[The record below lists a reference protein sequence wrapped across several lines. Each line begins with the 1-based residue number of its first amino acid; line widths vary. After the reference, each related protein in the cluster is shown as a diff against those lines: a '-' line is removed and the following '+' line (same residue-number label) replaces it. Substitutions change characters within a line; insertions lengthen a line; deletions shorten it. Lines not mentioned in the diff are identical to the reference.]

1 MLVQDGVRGLGMPP
15 VQRYTSTSP
24 AVHGSRWRG
33 HRVEERD
40 VFWPLFVWSD
50 KGTADWL
57 ERDARLWR
65 SFRPDVEGWWEFAT
79 SNAVRRLRCRFVD
92 DSDHSFS
99 ADPSRRGWDLYGVRL
114 VAEDPW
120 WHGSTV
126 RVEWSKSTG
135 EGFLPGPPFSISGA
149 LDMGTAVMRNPG
161 DVHACAP
168 VDGRA
173 MGYCN
178 LNIPPKVLQQAAFE
192 ITGRRQMPHFGRQV
206 LFRSELVPLL
216 REVHGMVL
224 KGEQDFHKEELF
236 YFLLS
241 QLLEESAP
249 AIPQAAA
256 AAQVQAV
263 CDYLDQNYSETIT
276 LQQLSE
282 LTGWSKYHLLRT
294 FTRQKDIT
302 PYSYLETVRVAQA
315 KRLLVEGVCPM
326 DAALRTGF
334 SDQSHFTRFFK
345 SFIGFTPKQYQKL
358 FKENI
363 EQEKK

>member
-1 MLVQDGVRGLGMPP
+1 MKRELRMVRFDAQLQLEAYHFQGLLQKFPPHFHDYYVIGYIESGKRSMQCNGVQ
-15 VQRYTSTSP
+15 YTL
-24 AVHGSRWRG
+24 AAGDMV
-33 HRVEERD
+33 
-40 VFWPLFVWSD
+40 LF
-50 KGTADWL
+50 
-57 ERDARLWR
+57 
-65 SFRPDVEGWWEFAT
+65 
-79 SNAVRRLRCRFVD
+79 
-92 DSDHSFS
+92 
-99 ADPSRRGWDLYGVRL
+99 
-114 VAEDPW
+114 
-120 WHGSTV
+120 
-126 RVEWSKSTG
+126 
-135 EGFLPGPPFSISGA
+135 
-149 LDMGTAVMRNPG
+149 NPG

-192 ITGRRQMPHFGRQV
+192 ITRRRQMPHFGRQV

-216 REVHGMVL
+216 REVHGMVQ

-241 QLLEESAP
+241 QLLEESVLP
-249 AIPQAAA
+249 ALAVPQTAA

-263 CDYLDQNYSETIT
+263 CNYLDQNYSETIT

-294 FTRQKDIT
+294 FTRQKGIT

-334 SDQSHFTRFFK
+334 SGQSHFSNFFK
-345 SFIGFTPKQYQKL
+345 KFIGLTPGQYQSV
-358 FKENI
+358 FRKEAGPPATAMSNK
-363 EQEKK
+363 EE

>member
-1 MLVQDGVRGLGMPP
+1 MKRELR
-15 VQRYTSTSP
+15 
-24 AVHGSRWRG
+24 AVHFDAQLQLEAYHFQGLLQKFPPHFHDYYVIGYIESGKRSMQCNG
-33 HRVEERD
+33 VQYTLAAGD
-40 VFWPLFVWSD
+40 MVLF
-50 KGTADWL
+50 
-57 ERDARLWR
+57 
-65 SFRPDVEGWWEFAT
+65 
-79 SNAVRRLRCRFVD
+79 
-92 DSDHSFS
+92 
-99 ADPSRRGWDLYGVRL
+99 
-114 VAEDPW
+114 
-120 WHGSTV
+120 
-126 RVEWSKSTG
+126 
-135 EGFLPGPPFSISGA
+135 
-149 LDMGTAVMRNPG
+149 NPG

-168 VDGRA
+168 LDGRA
-173 MGYCN
+173 LGYCN

-276 LQQLSE
+276 LQQLSA

-294 FTRQKDIT
+294 FTRQKGIT

-315 KRLLVEGVCPM
+315 KRLLVQGVCPM

-334 SDQSHFTRFFK
+334 SDQSHFSNFFK
-345 SFIGFTPKQYQKL
+345 KFIGLTPGQYQSV
-358 FKENI
+358 FRKEAVPPATAMSNK
-363 EQEKK
+363 EE